1 MLNHDVHGNI
11 LDINPA
17 CSVLTSY
24 SAEELSSKPI
34 TSLIHPDD
42 IDRAQQSFH
51 KAEQGQ
57 TSHAEFRI
65 VGKSGAIAHVF
76 NSYLPIYENQRLH
89 RIYSIM
95 HDITE
100 RKQARQQIAAAEE
113 RAKLLSKA
121 VEQAGDSIIITDRHG
136 TIEFVN
142 DAFTRI
148 TGYRSDEAIGKT
160 PAMLKSGEQNAAFYE
175 QMWSTISQGRTWHKR
190 LVDRRKNGE
199 FFSADL
205 TISPVQDSEG
215 NITHFIGIQRDLSE
229 QEALEEKFRHAQ
241 KMEAIGTLVGG
252 IAHDFNNMLASM
264 TGNLY
269 LARQKAAS
277 LPEVVQKLQDLEA
290 DAFRAA
296 DMIQQLLT
304 FARRGR
310 INMATLSLNAM
321 LRDSLRFLHATVPEN
336 IVLKQKV
343 TDKRLFIRGDGTQ
356 LHQVLLNLISNACDA
371 LEQTPSPQITIHL
384 DQCDGNNILAIRSGE
399 NRNRIYA

>member
-1 MLNHDVHGNI
+1 
-11 LDINPA
+11 
-17 CSVLTSY
+17 
-24 SAEELSSKPI
+24 
-34 TSLIHPDD
+34 
-42 IDRAQQSFH
+42 
-51 KAEQGQ
+51 
-57 TSHAEFRI
+57 
-65 VGKSGAIAHVF
+65 
-76 NSYLPIYENQRLH
+76 
-89 RIYSIM
+89 
-95 HDITE
+95 
-100 RKQARQQIAAAEE
+100 
-113 RAKLLSKA
+113 
-121 VEQAGDSIIITDRHG
+121 
-136 TIEFVN
+136 
-142 DAFTRI
+142 
-148 TGYRSDEAIGKT
+148 
-160 PAMLKSGEQNAAFYE
+160 
-175 QMWSTISQGRTWHKR
+175 
-190 LVDRRKNGE
+190 
-199 FFSADL
+199 
-205 TISPVQDSEG
+205 
-215 NITHFIGIQRDLSE
+215 
-229 QEALEEKFRHAQ
+229 
-241 KMEAIGTLVGG
+241 
-252 IAHDFNNMLASM
+252 M

-277 LPEVVQKLQDLEA
+277 LPDVVQKLQDLEA